1 MTHPNTL
8 AEWEA
13 LTGDAALTAPEHKLI
28 AACRDGKVCKLGDG
42 KRPEGP
48 DPERNIRADLL
59 RWLIV
64 CGCANCMT
72 HEQGVQLVGAYIT
85 GQLDVSFA
93 TAKGLTLLTRCR
105 FSKSI
110 EALQTRFELL
120 NLADSS
126 LPSLNAQGAEVK
138 GDVFLRDGF
147 EATGEVSL
155 SGASIGGHLDCSNG
169 CFSNEDGDA
178 LNAQGAEVKGGVFLR
193 DGFEATGEVNLSG
206 ANIGGQLDCSNGCF
220 SNEGGKALNL
230 QRMHVAE
237 SFFFVGVTVE
247 QGSVVLAA
255 AHIGDLC
262 DDPHNWPVAGRL
274 ILDGFTYDR
283 ISAAFTDAP
292 QRLEWLRKGAY
303 WDGEFFPQPYNQ
315 LAKVLREM
323 GHEREARTVL
333 IHKEKLLADE
343 QIQKDRAKAQALR
356 AGTQGEQG
364 YIGWHWL
371 RRTAFKLGN
380 GTARRLVGY
389 GYAPQY
395 AFYWLLGCLA
405 FLTVWYFALWQ
416 MGGFVPNS
424 PVVLNSQTWADVL
437 KENASAPGPL
447 WAATAIGKHYE
458 TFYSAFYAADV
469 FIPLIDF
476 GQETAWTATTA
487 NSAGWLVFITTF
499 VFKSFGWFLTALGAA
514 AITGIIRRD

>member
-178 LNAQGAEVKGGVFLR
+178 LNAQGAEVKGGVFLPDGFEATGEVSLSGASIGGHLDCSNGCFSNEDGDALNAQGAEVKGGVFLR

-283 ISAAFTDAP
+283 ICAAFTDAP
-292 QRLEWLRKGAY
+292 QRL
-303 WDGEFFPQPYNQ
+303 
-315 LAKVLREM
+315 
-323 GHEREARTVL
+323 
-333 IHKEKLLADE
+333 
-343 QIQKDRAKAQALR
+343 
-356 AGTQGEQG
+356 
-364 YIGWHWL
+364 
-371 RRTAFKLGN
+371 
-380 GTARRLVGY
+380 
-389 GYAPQY
+389 
-395 AFYWLLGCLA
+395 
-405 FLTVWYFALWQ
+405 
-416 MGGFVPNS
+416 
-424 PVVLNSQTWADVL
+424 
-437 KENASAPGPL
+437 
-447 WAATAIGKHYE
+447 
-458 TFYSAFYAADV
+458 
-469 FIPLIDF
+469 
-476 GQETAWTATTA
+476 
-487 NSAGWLVFITTF
+487 
-499 VFKSFGWFLTALGAA
+499 
-514 AITGIIRRD
+514 

>member
-147 EATGEVSL
+147 KATGEVSL
-155 SGASIGGHLDCSNG
+155 SGASIGGNFDCFDG
-169 CFSNEDGDA
+169 CFSNKGGEA
-178 LNAQGAEVKGGVFLR
+178 LNAEKAEVKGGVFLNN
-193 DGFEATGEVNLSG
+193 GFEAIGEVRLLG
-206 ANIGGQLDCSNGCF
+206 ASIGGQLDCSDGCC
-220 SNEGGKALNL
+220 SNENGHALN
-230 QRMHVAE
+230 A
-237 SFFFVGVTVE
+237 
-247 QGSVVLAA
+247 
-255 AHIGDLC
+255 
-262 DDPHNWPVAGRL
+262 
-274 ILDGFTYDR
+274 
-283 ISAAFTDAP
+283 
-292 QRLEWLRKGAY
+292 QRLH
-303 WDGEFFPQPYNQ
+303 
-315 LAKVLREM
+315 VT
-323 GHEREARTVL
+323 EASF
-333 IHKEKLLADE
+333 
-343 QIQKDRAKAQALR
+343 LR
-356 AGTQGEQG
+356 A
-364 YIGWHWL
+364 
-371 RRTAFKLGN
+371 
-380 GTARRLVGY
+380 
-389 GYAPQY
+389 
-395 AFYWLLGCLA
+395 
-405 FLTVWYFALWQ
+405 
-416 MGGFVPNS
+416 
-424 PVVLNSQTWADVL
+424 
-437 KENASAPGPL
+437 
-447 WAATAIGKHYE
+447 
-458 TFYSAFYAADV
+458 
-469 FIPLIDF
+469 
-476 GQETAWTATTA
+476 
-487 NSAGWLVFITTF
+487 
-499 VFKSFGWFLTALGAA
+499 
-514 AITGIIRRD
+514 